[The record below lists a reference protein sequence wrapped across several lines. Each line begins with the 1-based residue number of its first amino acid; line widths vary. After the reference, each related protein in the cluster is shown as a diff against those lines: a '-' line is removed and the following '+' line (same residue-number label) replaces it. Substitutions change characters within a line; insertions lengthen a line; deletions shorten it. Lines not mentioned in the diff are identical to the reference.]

1 MADLGPLAPA
11 YLLEASAKLAA
22 GSVKAVAGGH
32 FFRNTQVDFVK
43 ERSEYVR
50 NRQISVDLENL
61 KHIDPGAYSAIIA
74 QIGKW
79 GMKGLEVMDITT
91 VCIGWTAV
99 YDKTMHDTQGNEA
112 KAIEAADVA
121 TIRNSPSAR
130 VQDLAEMYRHGEILK
145 WFTMFTSELNV
156 IWNRLTFDMPLAM
169 RRMELYRG
177 LSDIVSIS
185 IAGVV
190 IAIAS
195 GALKGDDEEKRK
207 KLILGLF
214 QEYVDSI
221 PLIGNDIFAYISG
234 KQFQASGVKLIPPV
248 TMWMDTARQLTEADW
263 DMAVQKGLQALSF
276 TVGLPHTAGKRV
288 YRAISQEYLGELLG
302 WKKE

>member
-221 PLIGNDIFAYISG
+221 PVTVQTEVMSVSTPA
-234 KQFQASGVKLIPPV
+234 AS
-248 TMWMDTARQLTEADW
+248 R
-263 DMAVQKGLQALSF
+263 SF
-276 TVGLPHTAGKRV
+276 TTTSMALPPSSFTTLKVMG
-288 YRAISQEYLGELLG
+288 
-302 WKKE
+302 